1 LISPSFLLMRESY
14 GIKAPAPGHEHDLA
28 TSAQA
33 VDSEKY
39 LVPRQI
45 GASTRDL
52 FKVTGIGSSYDVD
65 YLNFHGCRLCHAPS
79 SKNGMSCWEESIAL
93 SVPVDNLV

>member
-1 LISPSFLLMRESY
+1 LIGPTFLPMRESY
-14 GIKAPAPGHEHDLA
+14 GIKAPTPGHEHDLA

-45 GASTRDL
+45 GTLTRDL
-52 FKVTGIGSSYDVD
+52 FEVAGMGSVHDVD
-65 YLNFHGCRLCHAPS
+65 HLIFHSRLLCHAPS
-79 SKNGMSCWEESIAL
+79 SKNEMSC
-93 SVPVDNLV
+93 

>member
-1 LISPSFLLMRESY
+1 MRESY
-14 GIKAPAPGHEHDLA
+14 GIKAPAPGDEHDLA

-45 GASTRDL
+45 GTSTRDL
-52 FKVTGIGSSYDVD
+52 FEVARACVKHDVD
-65 YLNFHGCRLCHAPS
+65 HLIFHGRMLCHAPPFEVQYELLRRR
-79 SKNGMSCWEESIAL
+79 SCIVGAKGWYRRI
-93 SVPVDNLV
+93 